1 MKPSPSSIG
10 IFNLLPHNIIR
21 TYKDAVC
28 EEQDKCQKENKYYHG
43 EFKEAGFYI
52 AETVRKYFI
61 QWQLMMWT
69 LKIGEGAFLAR
80 QCVDKAWN
88 HKIWSRARDQQAVQ
102 PDSDPADAWRKSSN

>member
-1 MKPSPSSIG
+1 
-10 IFNLLPHNIIR
+10 
-21 TYKDAVC
+21 
-28 EEQDKCQKENKYYHG
+28 
-43 EFKEAGFYI
+43 
-52 AETVRKYFI
+52 
-61 QWQLMMWT
+61 MMWT